1 MKINFLIQDAFA
13 ERMTRGEMAEVMNQF
28 DALVSEKRS
37 DKVVRISSW
46 HDLIKANFVI
56 QIETVE
62 DYPSAKEAIKALYPD
77 SPKILDFISE

>member
-1 MKINFLIQDAFA
+1 MKINFLIQDTFA
-13 ERMTRGEMAEVMNQF
+13 DKMTMSEMRDTMSQF

>member
-13 ERMTRGEMAEVMNQF
+13 EKMTQGEMADVMNQF

-37 DKVVRISSW
+37 DKVIRISSW
-46 HDLIKANFVI
+46 HDLVKANFVI

-62 DYPSAKEAIKALYPD
+62 NYPSAKEAIKTLYPD